1 MKMPE
6 PFIHYR
12 HYDEQV
18 QPFADE
24 NTVPLYDK
32 QAMRDLLEAAIS
44 AISKDEIRGKVLPF
58 GINPPSE
65 GLSLGQE
72 WALEAAQ
79 AAIRSMKGKL

>member
-6 PFIHYR
+6 PFTHYR

-32 QAMRDLLEAAIS
+32 QALIDLLE
-44 AISKDEIRGKVLPF
+44 
-58 GINPPSE
+58 
-65 GLSLGQE
+65 
-72 WALEAAQ
+72 EAAKECDKECDNWDEDRPLRIVA
-79 AAIRSMKGKL
+79 AAIRKLKETL

>member
-32 QAMRDLLEAAIS
+32 QALIDLLEAA
-44 AISKDEIRGKVLPF
+44 AITAWTHYMGACKKA
-58 GINPPSE
+58 GINPAMQ
-65 GLSLGQE
+65 GQF
-72 WALEAAQ
+72 LAAS
-79 AAIRSMKGKL
+79 AIRKLKEKL